1 VRLKLIS
8 CEVLY
13 REMCAA
19 VARSPH
25 QVDVEFLPKGFHDL
39 GGAAMRQRL
48 QEIADAVNP
57 TQYEAV
63 LFGYALC
70 GNGVDGLTSKAL
82 QLVIPRAH
90 DCIGLLMG
98 SRERY
103 RAYFED
109 NPGVYFSS
117 TGWLE
122 RGQDLDQTTMAIV
135 AKKSGAGYT
144 LEELVA
150 RYGEE
155 NGRYLFEQI
164 GSYKR
169 SYRRLTFIATGLEP
183 DSCFEQQA
191 RDEASRRGW
200 RFDKIRGDTRLFEKL
215 VSGEWNAADFLVV
228 PPGWRVKAVYDENVI
243 DKEQAQ

>member
-1 VRLKLIS
+1 
-8 CEVLY
+8 
-13 REMCAA
+13 
-19 VARSPH
+19 
-25 QVDVEFLPKGFHDL
+25 
-39 GGAAMRQRL
+39 
-48 QEIADAVNP
+48 
-57 TQYEAV
+57 
-63 LFGYALC
+63 
-70 GNGVDGLTSKAL
+70 
-82 QLVIPRAH
+82 
-90 DCIGLLMG
+90 MG